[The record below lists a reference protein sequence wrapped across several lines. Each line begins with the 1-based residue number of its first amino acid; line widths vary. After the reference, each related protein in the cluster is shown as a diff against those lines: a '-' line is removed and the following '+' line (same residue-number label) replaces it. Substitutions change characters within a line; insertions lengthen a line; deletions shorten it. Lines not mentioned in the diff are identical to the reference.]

1 MVKGAIMHHLSE
13 HERQLL
19 LSCANGARVVTK
31 IEQSSSYQR
40 LLDLGLINE
49 VTTDIQE
56 STDTDSARRGRSVIS
71 LTDAGRKELRGRV
84 GEPAGS

>member
-1 MVKGAIMHHLSE
+1 MYHLSE

-19 LSCANGARVVTK
+19 LSCANGARVITQ

-49 VTTDIQE
+49 VTTNIPE
-56 STDTDSARRGRSVIS
+56 SRDTESARRGRSVIS
-71 LTDAGRKELRGRV
+71 LTDAGRKELRGRM